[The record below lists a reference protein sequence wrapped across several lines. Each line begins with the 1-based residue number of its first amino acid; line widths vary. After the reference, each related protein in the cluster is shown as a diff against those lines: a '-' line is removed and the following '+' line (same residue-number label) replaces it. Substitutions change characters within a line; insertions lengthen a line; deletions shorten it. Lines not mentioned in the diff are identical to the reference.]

1 MSRRMSD
8 LLMAIVFAAVIVG
21 LSHTAQSGPASRPAA
36 SATAAGDQA
45 RSAAKG
51 DLSDDL
57 LPAVKEMRKEMREL
71 RHEVESLSELLG
83 SGKEG
88 QLVRAAMQR
97 ERRLEELI
105 RAERLPMQNPGKMTR
120 AEMEALRAEAVP
132 AARPDTARFEARCYP
147 VADLLTYAQG
157 ATDANIK
164 DKFEKLITL
173 ITDVI
178 EPKTWKSAG
187 GKGSIQSHE
196 ATLSLVVQQS
206 PSTHK
211 RILSLLRNLRML
223 QSWQI
228 SLEVAIVDNPMPD
241 LLKIVNKLT
250 GVDGSD
256 VLFRLTDDQRTGLL
270 DAARCGLATKV
281 SECKAMLDF
290 GGLALIRFHS
300 GSDIDLVQPA
310 IVIESA
316 NSTDRYGANL
326 RFSGCDLSTG
336 KLTHNSVAANLP
348 SKKGALI
355 VLRKRQIGDEKKAS
369 ANQKLLIVRPRV
381 FLPEEEEEHLEAR

>member
-1 MSRRMSD
+1 
-8 LLMAIVFAAVIVG
+8 MAIVSAAVIVG
-21 LSHTAQSGPASRPAA
+21 LSHTAQSGPTSRPSA
-36 SATAAGDQA
+36 STTPVGDQA
-45 RSAAKG
+45 QSASKG
-51 DLSDDL
+51 DSSDDL
-57 LPAVKEMRKEMREL
+57 LQAVKEMRREMREL

-88 QLVRAAMQR
+88 QLVRAATQR
-97 ERRLEELI
+97 ERRLEQLI
-105 RAERLPMQNPGKMTR
+105 RAERLPRQNAGKMTR
-120 AEMEALRAEAVP
+120 AEREASRAEVAP
-132 AARPDTARFEARCYP
+132 SARPDTARFETRGYP
-147 VADLLTYAQG
+147 VADLLTDAQG

-164 DKFEKLITL
+164 DKFAKLITL
-173 ITDVI
+173 ITDLI
-178 EPKTWKSAG
+178 EPNTWKSAG

-196 ATLSLVVQQS
+196 ATLSFVVDQP

-211 RILSLLRNLRML
+211 RIVSLLRNLRML

-228 SLEVAIVDNPMPD
+228 NLEVAIVDDPMPD

-256 VLFRLTDDQRTGLL
+256 VFFRLTDDQRTGLL

-281 SECKAMLDF
+281 SECKATLDF
-290 GGLALIRFHS
+290 GGLALIRFPS

-310 IVIESA
+310 IVVESV

-336 KLTHNSVAANLP
+336 KLTHNSVAANLL
-348 SKKGALI
+348 SKRGALI
-355 VLRKRQIGDEKKAS
+355 VLRKRQVGDEKKAS

-381 FLPEEEEEHLEAR
+381 FLPEEEEEQLEAR